1 MKRGGPGGASG
12 RGRAGAAAAAAE
24 AAAVAAAA
32 AAVEAAEAEAAA
44 AEAATER
51 AGAARGGGPTAIRR
65 GQSGVAFAASAQ
77 ARGLCVVTTI
87 LPFVIYSAIPIGAV
101 VIWLVARSVMR
112 SEIRASNQLVE
123 RRREEWRAGGCVGPE
138 PGKYRG
144 PERSD
149 WRGWFAGGGPGMGGG
164 GGGGCG
170 GGGN

>member
-1 MKRGGPGGASG
+1 MGVRSTPGRVHPPTRTIAIRLAIGVVGGGSEARYKGVGNLQREWGGPI
-12 RGRAGAAAAAAE
+12 
-24 AAAVAAAA
+24 
-32 AAVEAAEAEAAA
+32 
-44 AEAATER
+44 
-51 AGAARGGGPTAIRR
+51 AIRR
-65 GQSGVAFAASAQ
+65 GQTGVAFATSAQ

>member
-1 MKRGGPGGASG
+1 
-12 RGRAGAAAAAAE
+12 
-24 AAAVAAAA
+24 
-32 AAVEAAEAEAAA
+32 
-44 AEAATER
+44 
-51 AGAARGGGPTAIRR
+51 
-65 GQSGVAFAASAQ
+65 
-77 ARGLCVVTTI
+77 LCVVTTI

-170 GGGN
+170 GGGNWLRPPLPWPRGTSGAFRGHRDRSTHFRANHVVPTS

>member
-1 MKRGGPGGASG
+1 VSN
-12 RGRAGAAAAAAE
+12 
-24 AAAVAAAA
+24 
-32 AAVEAAEAEAAA
+32 
-44 AEAATER
+44 
-51 AGAARGGGPTAIRR
+51 
-65 GQSGVAFAASAQ
+65 
-77 ARGLCVVTTI
+77 I
-87 LPFVIYSAIPIGAV
+87 LPFVFFSAIPIALGA
-101 VIWLVARSVMR
+101 IYLVARSVMR
-112 SEIRASNQLVE
+112 AEIRASNQLVE